1 MLGGLRA
8 SWSLLESVLQAE
20 GRCHHHWVS
29 SAPSPCPVSMD
40 PTTIEGLS
48 AGSLLVF
55 SLLFGVQAAVFRK
68 GWNSWFHKGLG
79 ARWLHGKEST
89 CNAGDAGLI
98 PRSRRSPGGGHGN
111 PFQYSCLEHPMDI
124 GAWRAAVHGVAELD
138 TTEQAH
144 MHTQCST

>member
-124 GAWRAAVHGVAELD
+124 GARRATARRVTKE
-138 TTEQAH
+138 TTEA
-144 MHTQCST
+144 T